1 MEEIIK
7 RVSLAL
13 VFLSLIASIACGA
26 SQDIIALPDY
36 EAVSK
41 ATLDNGLTILAKYAP
56 PQNLVVIDVK
66 VRTGSSIE
74 GEYLGSGISHI
85 AEHMLFRG
93 TGSRGA
99 GAVEKEV
106 KSYGGIINGSTSGDI
121 TDFYIILPSKYLPQ
135 ALAILKDMLLNAKM
149 DPAELAMEKEVVLKE
164 IRMNRDEPQAR
175 LMRLLN
181 EKAYL
186 SHTYKFP
193 TIGYEENLKAL
204 TAFDLIKYYKTR
216 YVPNRMIITVVGG
229 VDESDAISR
238 VEKEFKDFRRSDY
251 SVSDVTV
258 LEPPQIQPRSAD
270 ERIETNLS
278 YLAMGFHSTSI
289 LSEDLFAMDVLSKI
303 LGEGDNSRLNTMLYK
318 EKGLVHTITS
328 SNYTPRDPGLFVIT
342 AVLDEDKLRGA
353 EKSIME
359 ELGALRTGLVR
370 DDELN
375 SAKRMLLA
383 DYISTLETIEAQAN
397 DISTSYMLTGSEGF
411 SRRYVEG
418 IRAVTKEDIKAV
430 ANKYLRADGLTTVR
444 VLPPGE
450 KERKD
455 LIDRPSARN
464 VVKEDVLPNGL
475 KLFVREDRKIPS
487 VTITA
492 AMLGALAV
500 ETEENNGISNITAD
514 MILRGTYTR
523 PDSGKIKGALQE
535 LGGEIDA
542 FSGINTFGVSIS
554 VLKPDVDLALEILK
568 DVLVNANFSGREFE
582 KSKSFMIASIRAE
595 DDDIFEIGINTLKKE
610 LFAGSPYG
618 LRGIGRIK
626 SVSSL
631 GHEDAAAFYKK
642 YYLPNNMVI
651 AISGDVD
658 AEKTINRLKELFS
671 DLKAKEL
678 SIPPAGETIVDKA
691 KAVSITIDKEQS
703 LIVLGFKAVPRK
715 NPDRYPLEVLGA
727 VMSGYSGRLFE
738 NLRDKLSLAYTLGC
752 WQDYWTDEGI
762 FAFYVATTK
771 ERLPDARKALI
782 EELRKVKSSGI
793 TDDELNQA
801 KRELSS
807 RHQMAMQSN
816 GFFTFNFAV
825 EELRGLGYDNLYKYE
840 AEVDKVTKEDVK
852 RTIDKYLDLGKS
864 VEVVVSPGKN
874 P

>member
-7 RVSLAL
+7 RINLAL
-13 VFLSLIASIACGA
+13 IFLSFIASAAYGA
-26 SQDIIALPDY
+26 SQDAIVLPD

-41 ATLDNGLTILAKYAP
+41 ITLDNGLTVLAKYSL
-56 PQNLVVIDVK
+56 PQDLVAIDVK
-66 VRTGSSIE
+66 VKAGSSIE
-74 GEYLGSGISHI
+74 GEYLGSGISHLV
-85 AEHMLFRG
+85 EHMLFRG
-93 TGSRGA
+93 TASRGV
-99 GAVEKEV
+99 GDIEKEI
-106 KSYGGIINGSTSGDI
+106 KSYGGIINGSTSNDA
-121 TDFYIILPSKYLPQ
+121 TDFYIVLPSKYLPQ
-135 ALAILKDMLLNAKM
+135 ALAVLKDMLLNAKM
-149 DPAELAMEKEVVLKE
+149 DPAELTREKEVILKE
-164 IRMNRDEPQAR
+164 IRMDKDEPHGR

-193 TIGYEENLKAL
+193 TIGYEKNLKAL
-204 TAFDLIKYYKTR
+204 TAGDIVKYYKTR
-216 YVPNRMIITVVGG
+216 YVPNRMIVTVAGG
-229 VDESDAISR
+229 IDESAAISQ
-238 VEKEFKDFRRSDY
+238 VEKEFEDFRRADY
-251 SVSDVTV
+251 SVSD
-258 LEPPQIQPRSAD
+258 LISIEPAQIQSRSAD
-270 ERIETNLS
+270 ERIETNLA

-303 LGEGDNSRLNTMLYK
+303 LGQGDNSRLNTSLYK
-318 EKGLVHTITS
+318 NKALVYTVS
-328 SNYTPRDPGLFVIT
+328 ASNYTPRDPGLFVIT
-342 AVLDEDKLRGA
+342 VVLDENKLGET

-359 ELGALRTGLVR
+359 ELGILRAGLVR
-370 DDELN
+370 DEELN

-383 DYISTLETIEAQAN
+383 DYISILETIEAQAN

-418 IRAVTKEDIKAV
+418 INAVKKEDIKAV
-430 ANKYLRADGLTTVR
+430 ANKYLRADNLTTVR
-444 VLPPGE
+444 ILPPGK
-450 KERKD
+450 KEQKNF
-455 LIDRPSARN
+455 IERPNVRN
-464 VVKEDVLPNGL
+464 TVKEALLPNGL
-475 KLFVREDRKIPS
+475 KLFVREDKKIPS

-492 AMLGALAV
+492 AMLGALTA
-500 ETEENNGISNITAD
+500 ETKEDNGISNITAD

-523 PDSGKIKGALQE
+523 PDSGKIKGVLQE
-535 LGGEIDA
+535 LGGEIDS
-542 FSGINTFGVSIS
+542 FSGVNTFGVSIS
-554 VLKPDVDLALEILK
+554 VLKPDLDMALEILK
-568 DVLVNANFSGREFE
+568 DVLVNANFSEREFE
-582 KSKSFMIASIRAE
+582 KSKSFIIASIKAE
-595 DDDIFEIGINTLKKE
+595 DDDIFEVGMNALKKE

-618 LRGIGRIK
+618 LRGIGRIE

-631 GHEDAAAFYKK
+631 KPEDAAEFYKK

-658 AEKTINRLKELFS
+658 AEKTISKLKGLFS
-671 DLKAKEL
+671 DLKSKEL
-678 SIPPAGETIVDKA
+678 SIPSAGETAIDKA
-691 KAVSITIDKEQS
+691 KTVSIAMDKEQS
-703 LIVLGFKAVPRK
+703 LIALGFKAVSRK
-715 NPDRYPLEVLGA
+715 SPDRYPLEVLGA

-738 NLRDKLSLAYTLGC
+738 NLRNKLSLAYTLGC

-771 ERLPDARKALI
+771 DKLPAVKKALI

-793 TDDELNQA
+793 TDDELRRA

-840 AEVDKVTKEDVK
+840 TEVDKVTKEDV
-852 RTIDKYLDLGKS
+852 RRVLDKYLDLGKS
-864 VEVVVSPGKN
+864 VEVVISPDKN